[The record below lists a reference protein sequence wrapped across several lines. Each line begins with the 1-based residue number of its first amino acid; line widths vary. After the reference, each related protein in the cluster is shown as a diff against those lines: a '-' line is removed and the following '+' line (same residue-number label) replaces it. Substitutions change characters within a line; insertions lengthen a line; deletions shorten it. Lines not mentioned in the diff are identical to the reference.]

1 MAFEFGMFRL
11 DQRGRVLTLAGRE
24 VALQPLVFDLL
35 VHLVRNLERV
45 VSKDELL
52 DTLWPD
58 VTVTENSLQR
68 AVSILRSVLREGGM
82 EQALRNFPSKG
93 YRFTVEVETEAT
105 DRSQPEVRS
114 PLAGAGDD
122 ADRAVAQQRWHDAVA
137 IYERR
142 GRDGDAVPSG
152 KDLDNWGM
160 ALQCLGRQPN
170 AIAVLVRAVSA
181 YAKEGDVDQA
191 AHCAVSLSM
200 LHFERNEGAIAK
212 GWLSR
217 AQGLI
222 ADAPASKAA
231 GRVLWMQSRFAGGE
245 GDMQGAIDLADAA
258 HNFGVRSGEVAS
270 EALGLMY
277 RGFYRMS
284 LGDTKGGLDDQ
295 DHASALALSNSLDPV
310 TGGTLYCNILWACR
324 SFGDWARANQW
335 TLGYKQFCSDSGME
349 FSGPCQLH
357 RAEVLGVRGSLKDGL
372 AHVTE
377 AIAYLSDEAPW
388 SVGDAHRV
396 LGDIHAAI
404 GNVDEARAAY
414 DKCFAMG
421 WDAEPGYAMQLL
433 ELGDAEGA
441 YVSLERSLIGH
452 SWWTLQRQGVLL
464 AHLALVAAHCGR
476 TERARMLIDELAGQS
491 ERWPMPSIRA
501 LTNEA
506 TARLA
511 RDRGDANGALR
522 HLQLARQLWT
532 SVESRTNAARL
543 RLDIAHMQVDLGD
556 RNGATVEVNAALVAA
571 AELQSDSLKRKAR
584 IIQQRLGGG
593 QDQSNFR

>member
-11 DQRGRVLTLAGRE
+11 DEPGRALTLADRE

-35 VHLVRNLERV
+35 VHLVRNSERV

-68 AVSILRSVLREGGM
+68 AVSMLRSVLREGGM
-82 EQALRNFPSKG
+82 ENALRNFPSKG
-93 YRFTVEVETEAT
+93 YRFYIDVEAEAGE
-105 DRSQPEVRS
+105 RLPAAHPSVVGGLE
-114 PLAGAGDD
+114 D
-122 ADRAVAQQRWHDAVA
+122 ADRAIAEQRWHDAVA

-142 GRDGDAVPSG
+142 DRDTTLAA
-152 KDLDNWGM
+152 KDLDNWGL
-160 ALQCLGRQPN
+160 ALQCLGRQPD
-170 AIAVLVRAVSA
+170 AIPVLPRAVST
-181 YAKEGDVDQA
+181 YSREGNTDGA
-191 AHCAVSLSM
+191 AQCAVSLSM

-212 GWLSR
+212 GWLAR
-217 AQGLI
+217 AQGLL
-222 ADAPASKAA
+222 AGLTDPKAS
-231 GRVLWMQSRFAGGE
+231 GRLLWMQSRFAGGE
-245 GDMQGAIDLADAA
+245 GDMQAAMELADAA
-258 HNFGVRSGEVAS
+258 HQFGLRCGEPAS

-277 RGFYRMS
+277 RGFYKLA
-284 LGDTKGGLDDQ
+284 LGDTVGGLADQ
-295 DHASALALSNSLDPV
+295 DHASAFALSQSLDPV
-310 TGGTLYCNILWACR
+310 TGGTLYCNILWSCR

-335 TLGYKQFCSDSGME
+335 TLGYKQFCNDSGME

-357 RAEVLGVRGSLKDGL
+357 RAEVLGIRGSLRDGL
-372 AHVTE
+372 AHINE
-377 AIAYLSDEAPW
+377 AISCLSDEAPW

-404 GNVDEARAAY
+404 GNTEQAREAY
-414 DKCFAMG
+414 NTCHAMG
-421 WDAEPGYAMQLL
+421 WNADPGCAMLLL

-441 YVSLERSLIGH
+441 YSSLERSLVGH
-452 SWWTLQRQGVLL
+452 SWWTLQRQGILL

-476 TERARMLIDELAGQS
+476 NERAKALIADLGGQG

-506 TARLA
+506 VAKLA
-511 RDRGDANGALR
+511 RDHGDAHEALR

-543 RLDIAHMQVDLGD
+543 RLEIAALQAELGD
-556 RNGATVEVNAALVAA
+556 RNGAKVEVNAALVAA
-571 AELQSDSLKRKAR
+571 AELQSENLERKGR
-584 IIQQRLGGG
+584 MIQERLYSS
-593 QDQSNFR
+593 QQS